1 MWENFT
7 GMFVILCIILN
18 SIGIEN
24 TFSNQ
29 EIEIFKNSNIFKTNS
44 KDRPFNTRYSNIC
57 SDSMENVFKYTRIF
71 FE

>member
-44 KDRPFNTRYSNIC
+44 KDRPYSDIY

>member
-18 SIGIEN
+18 SIGIEK

-29 EIEIFKNSNIFKTNS
+29 EIFKNSNIFKTNS
-44 KDRPFNTRYSNIC
+44 KDRPYSNIY

>member
-7 GMFVILCIILN
+7 GMFVILCIKLN

-29 EIEIFKNSNIFKTNS
+29 EIFKNSNIFKTNS
-44 KDRPFNTRYSNIC
+44 KDRPYSNIY